1 MNHQSPGS
9 DRPTDEAA
17 QRLAADLAAAQR
29 GRFAIASRRGTIEE
43 VNLDTAYGLGRDLER
58 ERKSAGWRPAG
69 WKLGF
74 TNQALWSQLGLDR
87 PIRARI
93 YLETI
98 RTEELDIAELVQPRI
113 EPEIVVGFGADVP
126 SDSSTESIAA
136 AIAWV
141 AAGLE
146 VVRCHFTGWEM
157 TPAEAVADSGVH
169 AALTIG
175 PRARVDPQAVDSL
188 AAARCELLRD
198 GVVVATGHGANVLGG
213 PLNALRWL
221 LSDLPGGIHKG
232 EIVTTGTL
240 TPALPMEPGHTWGH
254 RVAAGFAAE
263 PAVLRVR

>member
-1 MNHQSPGS
+1 MSHQ
-9 DRPTDEAA
+9 PTDEAA
-17 QRLAADLAAAQR
+17 RRLAADLAAAQH
-29 GRFAIASRRGTIEE
+29 GRFAIASRRGTIGE
-43 VNLDTAYGLGRDLER
+43 VGLDTAYEIGRDVER
-58 ERKSAGWRPAG
+58 ERIAAGWRPVG

-74 TNQALWSQLGLDR
+74 TNQALWGQLGLDR
-87 PIRARI
+87 PILARI

-98 RTEELDIAELVQPRI
+98 LTGDLDSAGLVQPRI

-126 SDSSTESIAA
+126 CDSSTESIAA

-169 AALTIG
+169 AALTVG
-175 PRARVDPQAVDSL
+175 PRAQVDPQSVGNL
-188 AAARCELLRD
+188 AAARCELMRD

-221 LSDLPGGIHKG
+221 LSDLPGGIQKG

-240 TPALPMEPGHTWGH
+240 TPALPIESGHIWEH
-254 RVAAGFAAE
+254 RVVAGVALE